1 MSLQYPLPNA
11 LVIVIRSDK
20 RWAFYGYT
28 DENGR
33 IEIQLPPGKYDIW
46 VFKEKYSLHHQV
58 EVIDRD
64 KVKTIVLEKKV
75 FTEYIVDVNY
85 LATYF
90 PWETMEAFL
99 KVITER
105 PHYWQEMKELED
117 EILEQ
122 ATPKIINLYIY
133 FMYTW
138 VQRPV
143 IEQEIYYELIF
154 GGLAQSVDPAEEL
167 TTSVTIEQTS

>member
-1 MSLQYPLPNA
+1 MALQYPLPNA

-33 IEIQLPPGKYDIW
+33 IEITLPPGKYDIW

-64 KVKTIVLEKKV
+64 KVKTITLEKKV
-75 FTEYIVDVNY
+75 FVERIVDVEY
-85 LATYF
+85 LATYA

-105 PHYWQEMKELED
+105 PHYWQEMKELEE
-117 EILEQ
+117 EIIEQ

-138 VQRPV
+138 VIRPE
-143 IEQEIYYELIF
+143 IEQEVYYEAIF
-154 GGLAQSVDPAEEL
+154 ESEVISVDPADEI
-167 TTSVTIEQTS
+167 TATVSIEQTS